1 MSMIVRPTIEEF
13 EQGVDEYLKKLDA
26 MEENEAKKIAR
37 ETLIRTGVLDS
48 NGNPKEQIVTG
59 DFFGW

>member
-1 MSMIVRPTIEEF
+1 MITQTVVDDVRTDANQFIKNLKSMPPE
-13 EQGVDEYLKKLDA
+13 
-26 MEENEAKKIAR
+26 EAKRVAKDMLKRIGA
-37 ETLIRTGVLDS
+37 LDE